1 MHAMQSY
8 SMGSVHRGDIK
19 LKTVKNWRK
28 MPQKRVAEQ
37 LGNAPRI
44 LSTQGSIVKCHEKCT
59 LFVVG
64 PFGPMC
70 ALQPRG
76 VNNIL

>member
-1 MHAMQSY
+1 MPCSPILWEV
-8 SMGSVHRGDIK
+8 STEETSK
-19 LKTVKNWRK
+19 SKTVKNWRK